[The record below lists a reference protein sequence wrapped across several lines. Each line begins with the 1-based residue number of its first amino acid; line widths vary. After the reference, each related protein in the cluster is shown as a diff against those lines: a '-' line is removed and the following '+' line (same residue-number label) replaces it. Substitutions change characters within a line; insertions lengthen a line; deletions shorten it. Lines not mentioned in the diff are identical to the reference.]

1 MKKYI
6 HKKTGVIGE
15 LKKDCHV
22 HFKRCP
28 GNVCSLESIHMDF
41 VIGSNDWEEFS
52 EYKVYN
58 FREIAEQLW
67 SLLDNIDTLSDI
79 CKPTIDN
86 PNAAMAF
93 YTNALRY
100 ASQRF
105 EYFKSDGYKLYTE
118 EEIHELPKQID
129 FQGFKDK

>member
-1 MKKYI
+1 
-6 HKKTGVIGE
+6 
-15 LKKDCHV
+15 
-22 HFKRCP
+22 
-28 GNVCSLESIHMDF
+28 MDF